1 MTSRLHSLAFAFA
14 GLLGLTAGSSI
25 PLAVSQPVTPFRI
38 EIGSTPIS
46 SFDRREPERRRF
58 GALEF
63 RGGLVLT
70 SEHKR
75 FGGFSGLRIAA
86 DGEWFLALTDRG
98 FWLRGRILTDG
109 NRPTGIADAEMA
121 PVLGPNGRPLAE
133 RGWYDTE
140 ALAEHDG
147 TLYVGIERVNR
158 IVRFDYRRDGLLARG
173 QEIPTPAG
181 VRNLARNAGIE
192 ALAFVPEDM
201 PLAGTLIAIAEQGAG
216 TASDIPGFLIRGPR
230 PGTFTLRYRD
240 DYNVTDAAIAPGGR
254 LLVLERHFSFF
265 RGALMRIR
273 RLELTD
279 VRPGALV
286 DGEVLIEASLAQ
298 EIDNMEAIAVHRN
311 AGGETIITLLSDDN
325 FNRLQRTILLRFALI
340 ER

>member
-1 MTSRLHSLAFAFA
+1 
-14 GLLGLTAGSSI
+14 
-25 PLAVSQPVTPFRI
+25 
-38 EIGSTPIS
+38 
-46 SFDRREPERRRF
+46 
-58 GALEF
+58 
-63 RGGLVLT
+63 
-70 SEHKR
+70 
-75 FGGFSGLRIAA
+75 
-86 DGEWFLALTDRG
+86 
-98 FWLRGRILTDG
+98 
-109 NRPTGIADAEMA
+109 
-121 PVLGPNGRPLAE
+121 
-133 RGWYDTE
+133 
-140 ALAEHDG
+140 
-147 TLYVGIERVNR
+147 
-158 IVRFDYRRDGLLARG
+158 
-173 QEIPTPAG
+173 
-181 VRNLARNAGIE
+181 
-192 ALAFVPEDM
+192 
-201 PLAGTLIAIAEQGAG
+201 
-216 TASDIPGFLIRGPR
+216 
-230 PGTFTLRYRD
+230 LRYRD